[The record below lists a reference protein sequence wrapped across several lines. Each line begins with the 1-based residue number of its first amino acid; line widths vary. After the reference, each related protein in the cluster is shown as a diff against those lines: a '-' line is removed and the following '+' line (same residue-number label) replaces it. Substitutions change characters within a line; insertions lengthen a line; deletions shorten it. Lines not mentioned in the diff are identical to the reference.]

1 MHMEQHAVNNFNLQF
16 GKTPTETK
24 TWLRDQC
31 QYKWHRCFSEGIFDF
46 MDPERSEMSKLY
58 KESTESH
65 IHDLITRDRCLR
77 IREVRSMCG
86 ICISKFSVFIILTE
100 DFDMCWIC
108 ARWLPRILSDYH
120 KKDKCRQ
127 VKIYPRMIYAKF
139 NWNWPAGS
147 GEDFFHYKHM

>member
-1 MHMEQHAVNNFNLQF
+1 MYQKSPEKKWCQQCAWNSMQSIISIFSM
-16 GKTPTETK
+16 GKRQ
-24 TWLRDQC
+24 LRPKLDWGISVKIMGT
-31 QYKWHRCFSEGIFDF
+31 YKWHRCFSQGIFYF
-46 MDPERSEMSKLY
+46 MDPERSEISRLY
-58 KESTESH
+58 KDSTESH
-65 IHDLITRDRCLR
+65 IHDLITTDRCLR

-127 VKIYPRMIYAKF
+127 VKI
-139 NWNWPAGS
+139 
-147 GEDFFHYKHM
+147 